1 MILAFEQDYFKG
13 RKYSHREELVKRHVL
28 EVLQWASK
36 VMNEDLLIGKGRKAL
51 DVGCAYGYTSRVLSD
66 LGYETLG
73 VDISKYGTKQAKNF
87 NGNQFLVCDA
97 QTNMPLK
104 AGTFDLVTCFDVLEH
119 LPCPEKALASMY
131 KACKSIVVCTT
142 PNKKIEKPVRKLMRD
157 YDETH
162 ISGKSQLQWQKYITD
177 NLSCKV
183 VSVESFYDL
192 AVRIGSKLF
201 FKSFSIPTYGLTV
214 RIAIGK

>member
-1 MILAFEQDYFKG
+1 LAFEQDYFSG
-13 RKYSHREELVKRHVL
+13 RKYSLKEKLVKRHVL

-36 VMNEDLLIGKGRKAL
+36 VMNEDLSVGKGRKAL
-51 DVGCAYGYTSRVLSD
+51 DVGCAYGYTSRVLAD

-73 VDISKYGTKQAKNF
+73 VDISTYGTKQAKNF
-87 NGNQFLVCDA
+87 SGSQFLVCDA
-97 QTNMPLK
+97 QTNMPFK

-119 LPCPEKALASMY
+119 LPSPEKALASMFN
-131 KACKSIVVCTT
+131 ACKSVIICTT
-142 PNKKIEKPVRKLMRD
+142 PNKKIEKPVRKLIRD

-162 ISGKSQLQWQKYITD
+162 ISSKSQLQWQKYITD

-183 VSVESFYDL
+183 VNVESFYDL
-192 AVRIGSKLF
+192 VVRIGSKLF

-214 RIAIGK
+214 RIIIGK